1 MEQTQRKIRLAFV
14 AALCLVLGTA
24 TAQAQQRNDIA
35 ELQQPRLVVG
45 LVVDQMRW
53 DYLTRFADRYG
64 DGGFRRIMRDGYNCN
79 RTFINYLPAVTA
91 VGHSSV
97 WTGTVPAFT
106 GIVGNH
112 IYKDGR
118 RTYCTTDTTVLGVG
132 SLDKNG
138 RPDPRAYGAQESP
151 RNLKCTTIGDELR
164 LATNFRSKVVG
175 VALKDRASIL
185 PAGHAANAAYWMD
198 DLSTNFITST
208 YYMQD
213 LPQWV
218 KDFNA
223 QRLGDKYMKN
233 LKKGHWDLLY
243 DEKSYVQ
250 SAPRGQ
256 RWEDSLNGSLK
267 QSPWGMTITFDMA
280 RAAVEGENLGH
291 NPNSVPDM
299 LCVSIS
305 STDMIGH
312 QLSPNSIWME
322 DLYLRLDRD
331 LEAFF
336 NYLDERIGRG
346 QWLFFI
352 TADHAGFH
360 NTEFMREHHLPAD
373 NWYSSTLADDINDH
387 VCKTLSLSEKPV
399 ERVRSMQIHFTQQAQ
414 QNPRY
419 DEIVK
424 ATCDYLESLAQVAY
438 AFPADCVPDRVPE
451 PVRTMCING
460 FCPGRSGQ
468 VQIVFEPGVMD
479 DYASAKE
486 VAEPGHIRKGTTHSV
501 WSPDDTHIPL
511 AFLGWHVPH
520 GWDNRR
526 HHIVDIAA
534 TLAALLN
541 IQEPN
546 CCVGEAIDF
555 TSK

>member
-1 MEQTQRKIRLAFV
+1 MELKINRIHRVLMAV
-14 AALCLVLGTA
+14 LCLLYVSV
-24 TAQAQQRNDIA
+24 TAQAQPRNDIA

-64 DGGFRRIMRDGYNCN
+64 DGGFRRIMREGYNCN

-97 WTGTVPAFT
+97 WTATVPAFH
-106 GIVGNH
+106 GITGNH

-132 SLDKNG
+132 SLDRNG
-138 RPDPRAYGAQESP
+138 RPDPRAYGSQESP

-198 DLSTNFITST
+198 DRSTNFITST
-208 YYMQD
+208 YYMDD
-213 LPQWV
+213 LPQWA

-243 DEKSYVQ
+243 DEKTYVQ

-291 NPNSVPDM
+291 NP
-299 LCVSIS
+299 
-305 STDMIGH
+305 
-312 QLSPNSIWME
+312 
-322 DLYLRLDRD
+322 
-331 LEAFF
+331 
-336 NYLDERIGRG
+336 
-346 QWLFFI
+346 
-352 TADHAGFH
+352 
-360 NTEFMREHHLPAD
+360 
-373 NWYSSTLADDINDH
+373 
-387 VCKTLSLSEKPV
+387 
-399 ERVRSMQIHFTQQAQ
+399 
-414 QNPRY
+414 
-419 DEIVK
+419 
-424 ATCDYLESLAQVAY
+424 
-438 AFPADCVPDRVPE
+438 
-451 PVRTMCING
+451 
-460 FCPGRSGQ
+460 
-468 VQIVFEPGVMD
+468 
-479 DYASAKE
+479 
-486 VAEPGHIRKGTTHSV
+486 
-501 WSPDDTHIPL
+501 
-511 AFLGWHVPH
+511 
-520 GWDNRR
+520 
-526 HHIVDIAA
+526 
-534 TLAALLN
+534 
-541 IQEPN
+541 
-546 CCVGEAIDF
+546 
-555 TSK
+555 

>member
-1 MEQTQRKIRLAFV
+1 MNRRHNILRLLILSLLTTFTGGHAKAQTAIP
-14 AALCLVLGTA
+14 
-24 TAQAQQRNDIA
+24 

-53 DYLTRFADRYG
+53 DYLTRYADRYG
-64 DGGFRRIMRDGYNCN
+64 DGGFRRILREGYNCN

-97 WTGTVPAFT
+97 YTGTVPAFH

-118 RTYCTTDTTVLGVG
+118 RTYCTTDTTVFGLG
-132 SLDKNG
+132 SLSKDG
-138 RPDPRAYGAQESP
+138 RPAPRAYGAQESP

-185 PAGHAANAAYWMD
+185 PAGHSATAAYWMD
-198 DLSTNFITST
+198 DRSTNFITST
-208 YYMQD
+208 YYMND

-223 QRLGDKYMKN
+223 QGLGTKYVKN
-233 LKKGHWDLLY
+233 LKKGFWPLLY
-243 DEKSYVQ
+243 DEKTYVQ
-250 SAPRGQ
+250 SALKNQ
-256 RWEDSLNGSLK
+256 RWEEPLDGSLK

-280 RAAVEGENLGH
+280 RAAIEGEGLGN
-291 NPNSVPDM
+291 NPAGVPDM

-312 QLSPNSIWME
+312 KLSPNSIWIE

-336 NYLDERIGRG
+336 NYLDEHVGRG
-346 QWLFFI
+346 QWLFFL

-360 NTEFMREHHLPAD
+360 NTEFMREHHLPAGT
-373 NWYSSTLADDINDH
+373 WPSSTLADDINEH
-387 VCKTLSLSEKPV
+387 VCKTLSLSDKPV
-399 ERVRSMQIHFTQQAQ
+399 ERIRSMQVHFTVAAKQSA
-414 QNPRY
+414 RY
-419 DEIVK
+419 AEILD
-424 ATCDYLESLAQVAY
+424 ATCRYLRSLPTVAY
-438 AFPADCVPDRVPE
+438 AFPADQVPTTVPE
-451 PVRTMCING
+451 PVRTMCVNG
-460 FCPGRSGQ
+460 YCPGRSGE
-468 VQIVFEPGVMD
+468 VQLVFQPGVME
-479 DYASAKE
+479 DYASARE
-486 VAEPGHIRKGTTHSV
+486 LAQPDHIRRGTTHSV

-534 TLAALLN
+534 TVAALLN

-546 CCVGEAIDF
+546 ACVGQTIDF
-555 TSK
+555 E

>member
-1 MEQTQRKIRLAFV
+1 MKQEATHTLRTWT
-14 AALCLVLGTA
+14 LCLFALLAAPTLR
-24 TAQAQQRNDIA
+24 AQQTIP
-35 ELQQPRLVVG
+35 ELEQPRLVVG
-45 LVVDQMRW
+45 LVIDQMRW

-64 DGGFRRIMRDGYNCN
+64 DGGSRRIMRAGYNCN
-79 RTFINYLPAVTA
+79 RTFINYLPAITA
-91 VGHSSV
+91 VGHTSV
-97 WTGTVPAFT
+97 WTGTVPAFH
-106 GIVGNH
+106 GITGNH

-118 RTYCTTDTTVLGVG
+118 RTYCTNDSTVRGVG
-132 SLDKNG
+132 SLDRQG
-138 RPDPRAYGAQESP
+138 RPDPRAYGSNESP
-151 RNLKCTTIGDELR
+151 RNMKCTTIGDELR

-185 PAGHAANAAYWMD
+185 PAGHSATAAYWMD
-198 DLSTNFITST
+198 DKSMNFITST
-208 YYMQD
+208 YYMQE

-218 KDFNA
+218 SDFNA
-223 QRLGDKYMKN
+223 QQLGEKYMKN
-233 LKKGHWDLLY
+233 LSKGHWPLLY
-243 DEKSYVQ
+243 DEDSYVQ
-250 SAPRGQ
+250 SAPKNQ
-256 RWEDSLNGSLK
+256 RWEDRLDGSLK

-280 RAAVEGENLGH
+280 RAAVEGEGLGH
-291 NPNSVPDM
+291 NPAGVPDM

-336 NYLDERIGRG
+336 NFLDERVGRG
-346 QWLFFI
+346 QWLFFL

-360 NTEFMREHHLPAD
+360 NTEFMREHRLPAGT
-373 NWYSSTLADDINDH
+373 WPSATLADDINET
-387 VCKTLSLSEKPV
+387 VCKELSLSEKPV
-399 ERVRSMQIHFTQQAQ
+399 ERIRSMQVHFTAAAKQS
-414 QNPRY
+414 PRY
-419 DEIVK
+419 ADIVD
-424 ATCDYLESLAQVAY
+424 ATCRYLRSLPFMAY
-438 AFPADCVPDRVPE
+438 AFPADQVPTVVPE
-451 PVRTMCING
+451 PVRTMCVNG
-460 FCPGRSGQ
+460 YCPGRSGE
-468 VQIVFEPGVMD
+468 VQLVFQPGVME

-486 VAEPGHIRKGTTHSV
+486 LAKPDHIRLGTTHSV

-534 TLAALLN
+534 TVAALLN

-546 CCVGEAIDF
+546 CCTGQVIDF
-555 TSK
+555 SSK